1 MWSFRSSNWQ
11 NRPLPDLLCEIKIRE
26 KNLNKSLLLKTT
38 HIETFVSIVEWEAGK
53 EIVRNHPACRIIVSL
68 RKKVW
73 QTAILGMDSLF
84 CSYWVAIQKKQG
96 WCHAR
101 NGNGF
106 IYLSA
111 QFLIH
116 GLGPLLDLINC
127 RATHQIVFCGVT
139 KQKKKNVR
147 GIRIFWNFYFSGYFF
162 ISWLLFQLDLGISYY
177 FFFHDLATLATF
189 S

>member
-1 MWSFRSSNWQ
+1 M
-11 NRPLPDLLCEIKIRE
+11 
-26 KNLNKSLLLKTT
+26 
-38 HIETFVSIVEWEAGK
+38 
-53 EIVRNHPACRIIVSL
+53 RNHPACRIIVSL

-127 RATHQIVFCGVT
+127 RATHQIVFCVVT

-177 FFFHDLATLATF
+177 FFFMIWLLWLLFHMLATLTTF
-189 S
+189 SLVGSFGYFSLVGYLG

>member
-1 MWSFRSSNWQ
+1 MGSQQR
-11 NRPLPDLLCEIKIRE
+11 DRE
-26 KNLNKSLLLKTT
+26 KPPCVQNN
-38 HIETFVSIVEWEAGK
+38 SIIA
-53 EIVRNHPACRIIVSL
+53 
-68 RKKVW
+68 KKVW

-127 RATHQIVFCGVT
+127 RATHQIVFCVVT
-139 KQKKKNVR
+139 KQKKKSVR

-177 FFFHDLATLATF
+177 FFFMIWLLWLLFHMLATLTTF
-189 S
+189 SLVGSFGYFSLVGYFG